1 MLLLG
6 GKMLGEAVLGVV
18 LLWTGVKVGALTY
31 AYVRYGNCGDAN
43 AAKPEENAETTS
55 VGAEA
60 LKSAATEGAGGSE
73 GLTKRTNAKK
83 EAGAEEEGDA
93 AR

>member
-1 MLLLG
+1 MLG
-6 GKMLGEAVLGVV
+6 GEMLGEAVLGVL

-31 AYVRYGNCGDAN
+31 AYVRYGNCGDVN
-43 AAKPEENAETTS
+43 AAKPEENVETTS
-55 VGAEA
+55 VGGEA

-73 GLTKRTNAKK
+73 GLTKRTNAVK
-83 EAGAEEEGDA
+83 EAGDA

>member
-1 MLLLG
+1 MLG
-6 GKMLGEAVLGVV
+6 GEMLGEAVLGVL

-31 AYVRYGNCGDAN
+31 AYVRYGDCGDAN
-43 AAKPEENAETTS
+43 AAKTEENAETTS
-55 VGAEA
+55 VGGEA

-73 GLTKRTNAKK
+73 GLTKRTNAVK
-83 EAGAEEEGDA
+83 EAGDA